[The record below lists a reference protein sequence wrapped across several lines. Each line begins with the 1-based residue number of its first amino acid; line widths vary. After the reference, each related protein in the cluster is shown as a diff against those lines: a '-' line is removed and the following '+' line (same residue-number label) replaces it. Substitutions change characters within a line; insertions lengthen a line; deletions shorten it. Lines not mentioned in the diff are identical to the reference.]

1 MIKQLRHSVFWP
13 PFIVL
18 FSAMVYSIID
28 TEKFLSTTTLLYNII
43 LDQFGFLFSISAL
56 LFLILC
62 VVVYFSPIGKVTIGG
77 KAAIPLLTKW
87 RWFAIT
93 LCTTIATGI
102 LFWGTA
108 EPLFHLHAPPESFGL
123 TPNSSQ
129 AASFSL
135 STMYMHWSFIPY
147 GFYTLVGLMFALTYY
162 NLHQPFSLGS
172 LLYPLFGNRVHG
184 KVSSA
189 IDMIS
194 LFSLVAGMAASLG
207 AGILILSGGLSS
219 VAGVPYNYW
228 TLGIITITIVAA
240 FVLSAASGLMKGIRI
255 LSDINAKI
263 FIGLAIF
270 VFTFG
275 PTIYIVRFGGQAFVE
290 FIVNFFER
298 SLIGVVT
305 PDIQWAKSWTIF
317 NWGNWLAWTPIT
329 ALFLGRIS
337 YGYTVRQFIHFNL
350 IFPAIFACVWM
361 MIFSGT
367 AINFDMAGEGSLL
380 YAVLNQEGGSSRVIY
395 AIFDRLPFSLIVSYV
410 FLGVSFLS
418 YVTAA
423 DSNTSAMSG
432 ISSTGISPDSSEP
445 SVVIKIVWGVTIG
458 AIAWTMVAFSGEGST
473 QGINGIKMLSNLGG
487 FPVLFFVILVA
498 MSMIKMVWKGM
509 LE

>member
-1 MIKQLRHSVFWP
+1 MKQLRHIVFWP

-18 FSAMVYSIID
+18 FSAMVYSIVD

-43 LDQFGFLFSISAL
+43 LDHFGFLFSISAL
-56 LFLILC
+56 LFLALC
-62 VVVYFSPIGKVTIGG
+62 VVVYFSPIGKIIIGG
-77 KAAIPLLTKW
+77 KTALPLLTKW

-108 EPLFHLHAPPESFGL
+108 EPLFHLHAPPSSLGVVK
-123 TPNSSQ
+123 NSAE

-135 STMYMHWSFIPY
+135 STMYVHWSFIPY

-162 NLHQPFSLGS
+162 NLKQPFSLGS
-172 LLYPLFGNRVHG
+172 LLFPLFGNRVHG
-184 KVSSA
+184 RMSNV
-189 IDMIS
+189 IDIIS

-207 AGILILSGGLSS
+207 AGILILSGGLDSI
-219 VAGVPYNYW
+219 AGVPYNYW
-228 TLGIITITIVAA
+228 TLGIITIAIVVA
-240 FVLSAASGLMKGIRI
+240 FVISAASGLMKGIRV

-270 VFTFG
+270 VFVFG
-275 PTIYIVRFGGQAFVE
+275 PTIYLLKFGGQAFIE
-290 FIVNFFER
+290 FIANFFER

-305 PDIQWAKSWTIF
+305 SDVQWAKSWTIF

-367 AINFDMAGEGSLL
+367 AINFDMAGENSPL
-380 YAVLNQEGGSSRVIY
+380 YAILNQEGGSSRVIY
-395 AIFDRLPFSLIVSYV
+395 AIFDRLPFSTIISYL
-410 FLGVSFLS
+410 FLCVSFLS

-423 DSNTSAMSG
+423 DSNTSAMSA
-432 ISSTGISPDSSEP
+432 ISSIGISPDSAEP
-445 SVVIKIVWGVTIG
+445 SVVIKVVWGVIIG

-498 MSMIKMVWKGM
+498 LSMIKMIWKGM
-509 LE
+509 LK